1 MVNTRPISDLARD
14 PGVLQDVAIG
24 KPVFLTTEGERR
36 YVLLDQA
43 DYESLTAC
51 VKSWAI
57 SRLLEEAE
65 KDRRSGAEK
74 GWRSLEEVE
83 ETLGI
88 CAAS

>member
-1 MVNTRPISDLARD
+1 MCSWTR
-14 PGVLQDVAIG
+14 Q
-24 KPVFLTTEGERR
+24 T
-36 YVLLDQA
+36 
-43 DYESLTAC
+43 ESLTAC